1 VSICKTCGEEDCED
15 HTFFIGKP
23 VKIQNFSG
31 STPPEIFIGKWNY
44 PNVYTGILAPEEV
57 GDTSIMSSPESWHR
71 KKLAISD
78 IVRYRNQLI
87 YGRTQSNI
95 KKLETKFLG
104 VVKEVA
110 MTHKS
115 VATEF
120 HLKKPITTNKEQDDR
135 SPLIPKA
142 AEIEKAEL
150 QENAPVKSK
159 VDYLVNDKETKSATA
174 IQELHKASTET
185 STIIKILSAGLLGL
199 KKNRK
204 LVPTRWA
211 ITAVDDTISKNK
223 LERIKQY
230 QEISEYLVFNAEY
243 LGNHYEFL
251 LIPDTFAF
259 EVIEISIKNPYNQAI
274 STNSR
279 YREFGE
285 TETRRVSV
293 WQDYETIFS
302 RKKYADNVT
311 GAYYANR
318 LALTE
323 YLESIKRQ
331 ATCLV
336 FREIRPQYYAP
347 CGVGI
352 LRETSREAFSKKPES
367 FSNLSEAL
375 ASIQSR
381 LKQPVSNYTSKSA
394 ILKMKKAQTKINQFF

>member
-1 VSICKTCGEEDCED
+1 VICKTCGEEDCD
-15 HTFFIGKP
+15 KHNFFVGRP

-31 STPPEIFIGKWNY
+31 STPPEIFVGKWNY
-44 PNVYTGILAPEEV
+44 PNVYTGILAPQEI
-57 GDTSIMSSPESWHR
+57 GDTTIMSSPEEWH
-71 KKLAISD
+71 KNDLSISQ
-78 IVRYRNQLI
+78 ITKYRNQLI

-95 KKLETKFLG
+95 KKLETRFLG
-104 VVKEVA
+104 VMKEVA
-110 MTHKS
+110 MTYKS

-120 HLKKPITTNKEQDDR
+120 HLKKPVTANKEQDDR
-135 SPLIPKA
+135 SPLIQKA
-142 AEIEKAEL
+142 AEIEKANL
-150 QENAPVKSK
+150 QENAPVKPK

-174 IQELHKASTET
+174 IQELHKSNTET

-204 LVPTRWA
+204 LVPTRWS

-230 QEISEYLVFNAEY
+230 QEISEYLVFTAEY

-251 LIPDTFAF
+251 LIPDSFSF
-259 EVIEISIKNPYNQAI
+259 EVIEISIKNPFSQA
-274 STNSR
+274 
-279 YREFGE
+279 
-285 TETRRVSV
+285 V

-302 RKKYADNVT
+302 RKKYAESVT

-331 ATCLV
+331 ATCIV
-336 FREIRPQYYAP
+336 MREIRPQYYAP

-352 LRETSREAFSKKPES
+352 LRETGREAFKNKSRS
-367 FSNLSEAL
+367 FNTLDEAL
-375 ASIQSR
+375 KDIQSR
-381 LKQPVSNYTSKSA
+381 LKQPISNYTNKSI
-394 ILKMKKAQTKINQFF
+394 ILKMKKTQSKLSSFI

>member
-1 VSICKTCGEEDCED
+1 VSNLCKTCGEEDCD
-15 HTFFIGKP
+15 KHTFFIGKP
-23 VKIQNFSG
+23 VKLQNFMG

-44 PNVYTGILAPEEV
+44 PNVYTGILAPPET
-57 GDTSIMSSPESWHR
+57 GDTSIMSSPESWHQN
-71 KKLAISD
+71 KLSISQ
-78 IVRYRNQLI
+78 ITNYRNQLI

-95 KKLETKFLG
+95 KKLETKFLS

-115 VATEF
+115 IATEF
-120 HLKKPITTNKEQDDR
+120 FLKKPVTANKEQDDR

-150 QENAPVKSK
+150 QENATVNPK

-174 IQELHKASTET
+174 IKELHKANIET

-204 LVPTRWA
+204 LVPSRWA

-223 LERIKQY
+223 LEKIKQY
-230 QEISEYLVFNAEY
+230 QEISEYLVFHSEY

-251 LIPDTFAF
+251 LIPDTFTF
-259 EVIEISIKNPYNQAI
+259 EVIEISIKNPYKVA
-274 STNSR
+274 
-279 YREFGE
+279 
-285 TETRRVSV
+285 V

-302 RKKYADNVT
+302 RKKYAESVT
-311 GAYYANR
+311 GAYYVNR

-331 ATCLV
+331 ATCIV
-336 FREIRPQYYAP
+336 MREIRPQYYAP

-352 LRETSREAFSKKPES
+352 LRETSREAFKNLPEK
-367 FSNLSEAL
+367 FNTIKEAL
-375 ASIQSR
+375 NSIQKR
-381 LKQPVSNYTSKSA
+381 IRQPVSNYTDKSV
-394 ILKMKKAQTKINQFF
+394 ILKMKKSQSKLSNFFD